1 MHFMT
6 APNIGALLFL
16 GLSMAAFA
24 SAFFGVFA
32 GAAGG
37 VILLAAM
44 ALVVPAPVLV
54 PVHTVVMLGAGATRT
69 AIMWRYVMQKTLL
82 PYLIGA
88 AAGAALGAKVFVALP
103 ISLSLGIL
111 GLFILVVTWMP
122 TLGRLGAERGRFV
135 LLGFVTTFL
144 GIFVS
149 ATGTLLAPFVA
160 SAAPERRNHSATL
173 GALMMTTHIAKLIA
187 FGVMGFAIGPFLPL
201 AIAMIAASAAGN
213 WAGKVALGHTSEGR
227 FRLIF
232 QIVLTALS
240 LRLLWSAARGLG
252 YL

>member
-1 MHFMT
+1 MHFLT

-16 GLSMAAFA
+16 ALSMAAFA

-88 AAGAALGAKVFVALP
+88 AAGAALGAKVFIALP

-187 FGVMGFAIGPFLPL
+187 FGVMGFAIGPFIPL
-201 AIAMIAASAAGN
+201 AIAMIVASAAGN

-227 FRLIF
+227 FRLVF

>member
-1 MHFMT
+1 MHFLS
-6 APNIGALLFL
+6 APNIGTLLFL
-16 GLSMAAFA
+16 GLSMASFA

-37 VILLAAM
+37 VILLATM

-54 PVHTVVMLGAGATRT
+54 PVHTVVMLGTGASRT
-69 AIMWRYVMQKTLL
+69 MIMWRFVMQKTIL

-88 AAGAALGAKVFVALP
+88 AAGAALGAKVFIALP
-103 ISLSLGIL
+103 ISISLGIL
-111 GLFILVVTWMP
+111 GIFILVVTWLP
-122 TLGRLGAERGRFV
+122 ALGRFGAERGRFV
-135 LLGFVTTFL
+135 ILGFVTTFL

-201 AIAMIAASAAGN
+201 AIAMIAAGAAGN

-232 QIVLTALS
+232 QIVLTAMA
-240 LRLLWSAARGLG
+240 LRLLWSAAKGTG
-252 YL
+252 II